1 MMRSGKEV
9 LRVTSQRMRRRN
21 VITLMKR
28 ERTLMTRGRGTGS
41 QVLSGSGF
49 KVRGNIIQD
58 LDREPAVCVNID
70 TLDFMEED

>member
-1 MMRSGKEV
+1 
-9 LRVTSQRMRRRN
+9 
-21 VITLMKR
+21 
-28 ERTLMTRGRGTGS
+28 MTRGRGTGS

>member
-1 MMRSGKEV
+1 
-9 LRVTSQRMRRRN
+9 
-21 VITLMKR
+21 
-28 ERTLMTRGRGTGS
+28 MTRGRGTGS

-49 KVRGNIIQD
+49 KDGGNIIQD